1 MKVSSDP
8 VGRVGPALDPSQSCR
23 YLGDQVQGLLP
34 GRFYLYIPLP
44 PNIWFDFPETF
55 AKGMYMNFFLLSFLH
70 SGDISD
76 LRM

>member
-1 MKVSSDP
+1 M
-8 VGRVGPALDPSQSCR
+8 
-23 YLGDQVQGLLP
+23 LP

-44 PNIWFDFPETF
+44 PNIWFGFTETF

-70 SGDISD
+70 SGDIPD